1 MNSAV
6 KKKFVT
12 TIIVERG
19 MTYVEQIN
27 LTRVPKHIAIIMDG
41 NGRWAARR
49 GLPRSMGHRKGA
61 EVVKEITRAAG
72 ELGIKYLTLYAFS
85 TENWNRSED
94 EVKTLMGLLRDY
106 LQSDLK
112 EVQENNVRIRFIGE
126 REMLDADIVRKMAEI
141 EADTLRNTGM
151 TLCIALSYGSRQE
164 IVNAVKKTAALVK
177 EGDISLNDVDV
188 KLFSDMLYTK
198 DMPDPDLVIRT
209 SGEQRISNYLL
220 WQIAYAEF
228 FFTDVLW
235 PDFNKKLLEDIIKNF
250 NMRER
255 RYGKA

>member
-1 MNSAV
+1 
-6 KKKFVT
+6 
-12 TIIVERG
+12 
-19 MTYVEQIN
+19 MTKENNKLQH
-27 LTRVPKHIAIIMDG
+27 LAIIMDG
-41 NGRWAARR
+41 NGRWATKR

-106 LQSDLK
+106 LHSDLK
-112 EVQENNVRIRFIGE
+112 EIQENNVRIRFIGE
-126 REMLDADIVRKMAEI
+126 RDMLDADISKKMAEI
-141 EADTLRNTGM
+141 EAETLRNEGM

-164 IVNAVKKTAALVK
+164 IVSAVKKTAALVK

-198 DMPDPDLVIRT
+198 GMPDPDLVIRT

-220 WQIAYAEF
+220 WQVAYAEF

-235 PDFNKKLLEDIIKNF
+235 PDFNKKILEDIIKDF
-250 NMRER
+250 NARER

>member
-1 MNSAV
+1 
-6 KKKFVT
+6 
-12 TIIVERG
+12 
-19 MTYVEQIN
+19 MTKEN
-27 LTRVPKHIAIIMDG
+27 NKLEHLAIIMDG

-112 EVQENNVRIRFIGE
+112 EVQQNNVRIRFIGE

-228 FFTDVLW
+228 SLPMCCGRISTKSCLRI
-235 PDFNKKLLEDIIKNF
+235 LLRTSI
-250 NMRER
+250 
-255 RYGKA
+255 

>member
-1 MNSAV
+1 
-6 KKKFVT
+6 
-12 TIIVERG
+12 
-19 MTYVEQIN
+19 MTKEN
-27 LTRVPKHIAIIMDG
+27 NKLEHLAIIMDG

-126 REMLDADIVRKMAEI
+126 REMLEADIVRKMAEI

>member
-1 MNSAV
+1 MV
-6 KKKFVT
+6 
-12 TIIVERG
+12 
-19 MTYVEQIN
+19 
-27 LTRVPKHIAIIMDG
+27 LTKENNKLEHLAIIMDG

-198 DMPDPDLVIRT
+198 DVPDPDLVIRT

>member
-1 MNSAV
+1 
-6 KKKFVT
+6 
-12 TIIVERG
+12 
-19 MTYVEQIN
+19 MTKEN
-27 LTRVPKHIAIIMDG
+27 NKLEHLAIIMDG

-85 TENWNRSED
+85 TENWNRSEG

>member
-1 MNSAV
+1 MT
-6 KKKFVT
+6 KKNNKL
-12 TIIVERG
+12 EH
-19 MTYVEQIN
+19 
-27 LTRVPKHIAIIMDG
+27 LAIIMDG

-85 TENWNRSED
+85 TENWKRSED

-112 EVQENNVRIRFIGE
+112 EVQENNVCIRFIGE

-188 KLFSDMLYTK
+188 ELFSDMLYTK
-198 DMPDPDLVIRT
+198 GMPDPDLVIRT

>member
-1 MNSAV
+1 
-6 KKKFVT
+6 
-12 TIIVERG
+12 
-19 MTYVEQIN
+19 
-27 LTRVPKHIAIIMDG
+27 LTKENNKLEHLAIIMDG

-112 EVQENNVRIRFIGE
+112 EVQQNNVRIRFIGE

>member
-1 MNSAV
+1 MITKDN
-6 KKKFVT
+6 KL
-12 TIIVERG
+12 
-19 MTYVEQIN
+19 QH
-27 LTRVPKHIAIIMDG
+27 LAIIMDG
-41 NGRWAARR
+41 NGRWATKR
-49 GLPRSMGHRKGA
+49 GLPRSIGHKKGA

-106 LQSDLK
+106 LKSDLK
-112 EVQENNVRIRFIGE
+112 EVQENNVRIRFVGE
-126 REMLDADIVRKMAEI
+126 RDMLEDDIVRKMSEI
-141 EADTLRNTGM
+141 EADTLQNTGM

-164 IVNAVKKTAALVK
+164 IVNAVKKTAYLVK
-177 EGDISLNDVDV
+177 KGDISLNDIDV

-198 DMPDPDLVIRT
+198 DIPDPDLVIRT

-228 FFTDVLW
+228 FFTEVLW
-235 PDFNKKLLEDIIKNF
+235 PDFNKQILEDIIKDF
-250 NMRER
+250 NARER

>member
-1 MNSAV
+1 
-6 KKKFVT
+6 
-12 TIIVERG
+12 
-19 MTYVEQIN
+19 
-27 LTRVPKHIAIIMDG
+27 
-41 NGRWAARR
+41 
-49 GLPRSMGHRKGA
+49 MGHRKGA

-112 EVQENNVRIRFIGE
+112 EVQQNNVRIRFIGE

>member
-1 MNSAV
+1 
-6 KKKFVT
+6 
-12 TIIVERG
+12 
-19 MTYVEQIN
+19 MTKEN
-27 LTRVPKHIAIIMDG
+27 NKLEHLAIIMDG

-112 EVQENNVRIRFIGE
+112 EVQQNNVRIRFIGE

-177 EGDISLNDVDV
+177 EGDILLNDVDV

>member
-1 MNSAV
+1 
-6 KKKFVT
+6 
-12 TIIVERG
+12 
-19 MTYVEQIN
+19 MTKEN
-27 LTRVPKHIAIIMDG
+27 NKLEHLAIIMDG

-198 DMPDPDLVIRT
+198 DVPDPDLVIRT

-235 PDFNKKLLEDIIKNF
+235 PDFSKAELLRAIASYQS
-250 NMRER
+250 RAR
-255 RYGKA
+255 RFGGI